1 MVYFIFDNKSLIF
14 YETSADIAQWII
26 KTDLFF
32 FSRFI
37 FDNVLIVQH
46 AVLILQ
52 FDSLGQVLLII
63 LLKIIFFVII
73 IVRVASPL
81 LDLPLR
87 Q

>member
-1 MVYFIFDNKSLIF
+1 MVYFIFDNKALIF

-46 AVLILQ
+46 AVLILK
-52 FDSLGQVLLII
+52 FDSLCKVLLII
-63 LLKIIFFVII
+63 LLKIILFVII
-73 IVRVASPL
+73 VVRVAGSF

-87 Q
+87 

>member
-1 MVYFIFDNKSLIF
+1 MVYLIFDNKALIF

-46 AVLILQ
+46 AVLILK
-52 FDSLGQVLLII
+52 FDSLCKVLLII

-73 IVRVASPL
+73 VVRVASSF

-87 Q
+87 

>member
-1 MVYFIFDNKSLIF
+1 MVYFIFDNKALVF

-52 FDSLGQVLLII
+52 FDSLCQVFLII
-63 LLKIIFFVII
+63 LLKIILFVIVV
-73 IVRVASPL
+73 VRVASPL
-81 LDLPLR
+81 LNLPLS